1 MSAEHKPAPETAS
14 NSPDYRQTLNLP
26 ETPFPMRGDLAK
38 REPAWVAQWQGA
50 TPEQGV
56 YQRIRVATAG
66 RPLFVL
72 HDGPPYANGD
82 IHIGHAV
89 NKILKDMIVK
99 SKVTAGFDA
108 RYVPG
113 WDCHGMPIEIQI
125 EKQFGKSLPTAE
137 VQSKSRAYAEE
148 QILRQKK
155 DFLRLGV
162 LGQWE
167 TPYKTMDFRNEA
179 DEIRAL
185 KTIVKKGFVFRGL
198 KPVNWCFDCGS
209 ALAEAEVEYADKSD
223 LAVEVTFSAS
233 LATRQALCKV
243 FQDQAVSS
251 GAGAVLGT
259 DAGSSQGR
267 SAAIAEVLAG
277 PGAAVIWTTTPWT
290 LPANQSLNVHPEAP
304 LALVRLT
311 SRPTAPSLA
320 AVTAKKTSGGP
331 PKAASPVTATTS
343 AAAAASGE
351 PVATTEAEPT
361 WSAPQATN
369 AQWLLLAAARVEA
382 CLTDWGL
389 TGEILAEAP
398 GAAFTGLGFDHP
410 LSEAHQSYRRQ
421 AWVIPGDY
429 VTLDS
434 GTGIVHCSPAYGVD
448 DFHAWKSDGRPESE
462 VLNPVMGDGV
472 YAGSLALFGG
482 LHIWK
487 ANPQVVQALAS
498 VGSLLRVTRYDH
510 SYMHCWRHKTPIIYR
525 ATSQWFAGMDI
536 APAEGGGS
544 LRERALA
551 GIEATAFYPGWGK
564 ARLYNMIANR
574 PDWTLSRQRQW
585 GVPMAFLL
593 HKETGALHP
602 STPAVFDVVAKA
614 VEQGG
619 IESWQSLSVE
629 AILAAVQ
636 ALPQPPADLSAEV
649 MARTTAGVSA
659 EALRVAAFDAQQWEK
674 NRDTLDVWFDS
685 GTTHATVLRG
695 SHALESSFPA
705 DLYLE
710 GSDQHRGW
718 FHSSLL
724 TSCMINGVPPY
735 KALLTHGFVVD
746 GQGRKMSKSM
756 GNVVAPQKVSESLGA
771 EILRLWVASTD
782 YSGELSI
789 SDTILKR
796 VVEAYRRIRNTL
808 TFLLGNLN
816 DFNPASDAVPLA
828 QMMDIDRYALALT
841 AQLQRSVLDDY
852 AQFSFHPAVAR
863 ITGFCSEDL
872 GAFYLD
878 ILKDRLYTT
887 QTKGLARRSAQTAL
901 WQITDS
907 LLRLMAPILSFT
919 SHEAWEVL
927 RSPGRSDTVFE
938 HAAATLPSL
947 PDEDSLLSR
956 WALIREVRA
965 DVLKAIE
972 KEREAGRVGSSLQAG
987 VEIRAGGER
996 AAALQSLEDDLR
1008 FVMITSVARLV
1019 VADDSRSPAASRVTV
1034 WPVEDPKCARC
1045 WHLRPDVGSHTDHPT
1060 LCGRCIE
1067 NLQDT

>member
-1 MSAEHKPAPETAS
+1 MSADQDLPSASTDASVDYRKTLHLPETA
-14 NSPDYRQTLNLP
+14 
-26 ETPFPMRGDLAK
+26 FPMRGDLAK
-38 REPAWVAQWQGA
+38 REPQWVAQWQGDR
-50 TPEQGV
+50 PEQGV
-56 YQRIRVATAG
+56 YQRIRAATAG
-66 RPLFVL
+66 KPLFVL

-125 EKQFGKSLPTAE
+125 EKQFGKGLPTAE

-155 DFLRLGV
+155 DFVRLGV
-162 LGQWE
+162 LGAWE
-167 TPYKTMDFRNEA
+167 TPYKTMEFRNEA

-185 KTIVKKGFVFRGL
+185 KTIVEKGFVFRGL

-223 LAVEVTFSAS
+223 LAVEVAFPAS
-233 LATRQALCKV
+233 EATRQALRKV
-243 FQDQAVSS
+243 FLEQGQTAQA
-251 GAGAVLGT
+251 GAGL
-259 DAGSSQGR
+259 AGNDGVR
-267 SAAIAEVLAG
+267 SAAITEVLAG

-311 SRPTAPSLA
+311 SPVAVPSLA
-320 AVTAKKTSGGP
+320 ALTTKKPSAGEKTAATPASGAP
-331 PKAASPVTATTS
+331 
-343 AAAAASGE
+343 AAA
-351 PVATTEAEPT
+351 TEALPT
-361 WSAPQATN
+361 WPSPQATE
-369 AQWLLLAAARVEA
+369 ARWLLLAAARVEA
-382 CLTDWGL
+382 CLNDWGL
-389 TGEILAEAP
+389 TGEIVAQAP
-398 GAAFTGLGFDHP
+398 GTAFTGLGFDHP
-410 LSEAHQSYRRQ
+410 LSAAHEGYRRQ

-448 DFHAWKSDGRPESE
+448 DFTAWKSDGRPESE

-482 LHIWK
+482 QHIWK

-536 APAEGGGS
+536 APAEGGGT

-564 ARLYNMIANR
+564 ARLYSMIANR

-602 STPAVFDVVAKA
+602 YTPAIFDVVATA
-614 VEQGG
+614 VEAGG
-619 IESWQSLSVE
+619 IESWQSLSVQ
-629 AILAAVQ
+629 AILDAMK
-636 ALPQPPADLSAEV
+636 ALPQAPAPLSTVV
-649 MARTTAGVSA
+649 MARTTAGTSA
-659 EALRVAAFDAQQWEK
+659 EALLAVAFDPHQWEK

-695 SHALESSFPA
+695 SHAAQSAFPA

-816 DFNPASDAVPLA
+816 DFDPSTDAVPPE
-828 QMMDIDRYALALT
+828 QMLDIDRYALALT
-841 AQLQRSVLDDY
+841 AQLQRAVLEDY
-852 AQFSFHPAVAR
+852 AAFSFHPAVAR
-863 ITGFCSEDL
+863 LTSFCSEDL

-887 QTKGLARRSAQTAL
+887 RAKGLPRRSAQTAL

-919 SHEAWEVL
+919 SHEAWEIF
-927 RSPGRSDTVFE
+927 RGPGRSDTVFE
-938 HAAATLPSL
+938 HAAAALTPL
-947 PDEDSLLSR
+947 PDHDALLAR
-956 WALIREVRA
+956 WALIRAVRS

-987 VEIRAGGER
+987 IEIQAAGDQ
-996 AAALQSLEDDLR
+996 AAALQSLQDDLR
-1008 FVMITSVARLV
+1008 FVMITSVAHLIV
-1019 VADDSRSPAASRVTV
+1019 TKDNAPQSTAQIRV
-1034 WPVEDPKCARC
+1034 WAVEDPKCGRC
-1045 WHLRPDVGSHTDHPT
+1045 WHLRPDVGSHAAHPT
-1060 LCGRCIE
+1060 LCGRCVE
-1067 NLQDT
+1067 NLQDN

>member
-1 MSAEHKPAPETAS
+1 MPAEHKPAPETAS

-50 TPEQGV
+50 TAEQGV
-56 YQRIRVATAG
+56 YHRIRVATAG

-167 TPYKTMDFRNEA
+167 APYKTMDFRNEA

-185 KTIVKKGFVFRGL
+185 KTIVEKGFVFRGL

-223 LAVEVTFSAS
+223 LAVEVAFSAS
-233 LATRQALCKV
+233 EATRQALCKV
-243 FQDQAVSS
+243 FQDQAAGRPVVGPGDET
-251 GAGAVLGT
+251 GAGAGALLGN
-259 DAGSSQGR
+259 DATIPQDR

-311 SRPTAPSLA
+311 SRTTAPSLA
-320 AVTAKKTSGGP
+320 ALTTKKASGAT
-331 PKAASPVTATTS
+331 PKATAAVTS
-343 AAAAASGE
+343 AVTASGE
-351 PVATTEAEPT
+351 SGAAAEAEPT
-361 WSAPQATN
+361 WSAPQATH
-369 AQWLLLAAARVEA
+369 AQWLLLATARVEA

-410 LSEAHQSYRRQ
+410 LSEAHEGYRRQ

-472 YAGSLALFGG
+472 YAASLALFGG
-482 LHIWK
+482 QHIWK

-525 ATSQWFAGMDI
+525 ATSQWFAGMD
-536 APAEGGGS
+536 
-544 LRERALA
+544 
-551 GIEATAFYPGWGK
+551 
-564 ARLYNMIANR
+564 
-574 PDWTLSRQRQW
+574 
-585 GVPMAFLL
+585 
-593 HKETGALHP
+593 
-602 STPAVFDVVAKA
+602 
-614 VEQGG
+614 
-619 IESWQSLSVE
+619 
-629 AILAAVQ
+629 
-636 ALPQPPADLSAEV
+636 
-649 MARTTAGVSA
+649 
-659 EALRVAAFDAQQWEK
+659 
-674 NRDTLDVWFDS
+674 
-685 GTTHATVLRG
+685 
-695 SHALESSFPA
+695 
-705 DLYLE
+705 
-710 GSDQHRGW
+710 
-718 FHSSLL
+718 
-724 TSCMINGVPPY
+724 
-735 KALLTHGFVVD
+735 
-746 GQGRKMSKSM
+746 
-756 GNVVAPQKVSESLGA
+756 
-771 EILRLWVASTD
+771 
-782 YSGELSI
+782 
-789 SDTILKR
+789 
-796 VVEAYRRIRNTL
+796 
-808 TFLLGNLN
+808 
-816 DFNPASDAVPLA
+816 
-828 QMMDIDRYALALT
+828 
-841 AQLQRSVLDDY
+841 
-852 AQFSFHPAVAR
+852 
-863 ITGFCSEDL
+863 
-872 GAFYLD
+872 
-878 ILKDRLYTT
+878 
-887 QTKGLARRSAQTAL
+887 
-901 WQITDS
+901 
-907 LLRLMAPILSFT
+907 
-919 SHEAWEVL
+919 
-927 RSPGRSDTVFE
+927 
-938 HAAATLPSL
+938 
-947 PDEDSLLSR
+947 
-956 WALIREVRA
+956 
-965 DVLKAIE
+965 
-972 KEREAGRVGSSLQAG
+972 
-987 VEIRAGGER
+987 
-996 AAALQSLEDDLR
+996 
-1008 FVMITSVARLV
+1008 
-1019 VADDSRSPAASRVTV
+1019 
-1034 WPVEDPKCARC
+1034 
-1045 WHLRPDVGSHTDHPT
+1045 
-1060 LCGRCIE
+1060 
-1067 NLQDT
+1067 